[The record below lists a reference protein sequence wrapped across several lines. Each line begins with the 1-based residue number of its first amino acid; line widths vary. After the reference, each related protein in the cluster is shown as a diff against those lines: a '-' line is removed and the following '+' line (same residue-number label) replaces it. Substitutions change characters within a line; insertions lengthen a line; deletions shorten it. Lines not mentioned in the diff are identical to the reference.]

1 MPELL
6 NPAPVAH
13 LRHLLRAHSPL
24 VHCMTNDVVQ
34 TFTANVLL
42 AVGASPAMVIDPR
55 EAAQFAAI
63 ADALLI
69 NVGTLTEDRAVAMRA
84 AVEHARQAGKPWTLD
99 PVAVGALTVR
109 TAFCHELL
117 ALQPAAI
124 RGNASEILAL
134 AGMSAGGRGVDTTDT
149 AAAALPAA
157 QALARRLATVV
168 AVTGEVDYV
177 TDGERVLSVAGGQS
191 ADDPGGGHRLRAV
204 GGGGGER
211 GATGRPA
218 GKRGRRLRA
227 DEAGRGDRR
236 PSGRP
241 RQLYSGVSR
250 RAVSGGA
257 GMKRINALTIAGTDP
272 SGGAG
277 IQADLKTFSALGAY
291 GCSAITALVA
301 QNTRGVQSVY
311 RIEPDFVAAQ
321 LDSVFSDVRIDTTK
335 IGMLAETDIVEAVAE
350 RLARY
355 RVANVVL
362 DTVMLAKSGD
372 PLLSASAV
380 ETLRQRLLPQVSL
393 ITPNLPEAAALL
405 DAPHAR
411 NEREMLEQGRAL
423 LALGCGAV
431 LMKGGHL
438 DDAES
443 PDWLFTREG
452 EQRFTAPR
460 VQTKNTHGTGCTLSA
475 ALAALR
481 PRHADWA
488 ATVIEAKAWLSAAL
502 AQADSLE
509 VGHGIGPVHHF
520 HAWW

>member
-1 MPELL
+1 
-6 NPAPVAH
+6 
-13 LRHLLRAHSPL
+13 
-24 VHCMTNDVVQ
+24 
-34 TFTANVLL
+34 
-42 AVGASPAMVIDPR
+42 
-55 EAAQFAAI
+55 
-63 ADALLI
+63 
-69 NVGTLTEDRAVAMRA
+69 
-84 AVEHARQAGKPWTLD
+84 
-99 PVAVGALTVR
+99 
-109 TAFCHELL
+109 
-117 ALQPAAI
+117 
-124 RGNASEILAL
+124 
-134 AGMSAGGRGVDTTDT
+134 
-149 AAAALPAA
+149 
-157 QALARRLATVV
+157 
-168 AVTGEVDYV
+168 
-177 TDGERVLSVAGGQS
+177 
-191 ADDPGGGHRLRAV
+191 
-204 GGGGGER
+204 
-211 GATGRPA
+211 
-218 GKRGRRLRA
+218 
-227 DEAGRGDRR
+227 
-236 PSGRP
+236 
-241 RQLYSGVSR
+241 
-250 RAVSGGA
+250 
-257 GMKRINALTIAGTDP
+257 MKRINALTIAGTDP

-335 IGMLAETDIVEAVAE
+335 IGMLAETDIVEVVAE

-475 ALAALR
+475 ALAALSPASR
-481 PRHADWA
+481 RLGGHRYRGQGLAVGGPGPGRLPGGGPRHRTGTPFPRLVVNGSVTGQQNLLKKCPPGW
-488 ATVIEAKAWLSAAL
+488 K
-502 AQADSLE
+502 
-509 VGHGIGPVHHF
+509 IG
-520 HAWW
+520 